1 MFGREVFRTSPR
13 PLKRQAKLEPL
24 GGDDDSMQATS
35 EKSNLVVMEKSSKT
49 EEPVI
54 GIPYNAAYQAP
65 MPQQYY
71 VGENPYQSGA
81 VPPNAVVGDP
91 KGIPLQQT
99 IYRDTPAPFNCVHC
113 GSTGITSVK

>member
-1 MFGREVFRTSPR
+1 
-13 PLKRQAKLEPL
+13 
-24 GGDDDSMQATS
+24 
-35 EKSNLVVMEKSSKT
+35 MEKSSKI
-49 EEPVI
+49 EEPAI

-99 IYRDTPAPFNCVHC
+99 IYRDTPAPFNCLHC
-113 GSTGITSVK
+113 GSTGITSVKLFLVFITSNIWESSRVQTWDQLSS